1 MTFAAHVRLAL
12 TAATLAFV
20 VTLLAI
26 VTDVDVAISDALYN
40 PQASWP
46 VSHAHGLLRFFF
58 YDGPVWL
65 LGLLAIGLAAGAVF
79 PRLLKATGLS
89 RREGLFV
96 LTCLVAT
103 PVLVGAMKDLSGVA
117 CAYDLARY
125 GGTLSD
131 ELGRYPFMHPDAG
144 RCWPA
149 AHPSGAFALLCLGAL
164 PRPRHV
170 RRNLWILALGAGLAL
185 GAYQVARGAHFVSHV
200 IVTALVAQV
209 VASATAAVLLSRTQR
224 EMTSSPPM

>member
-1 MTFAAHVRLAL
+1 MTYAAHMRLAL
-12 TAATLAFV
+12 VAAALV
-20 VTLLAI
+20 VIVTLLA
-26 VTDVDVAISDALYN
+26 VFTDIDVAISDALYGL
-40 PQASWP
+40 QGSWP
-46 VSHAHGLLRFFF
+46 VSHAHGPLRLFF
-58 YDGPVWL
+58 YDGPIWL
-65 LGLLAIGLAAGAVF
+65 LGLLAIGLAAGAAF
-79 PRLLKATGLS
+79 PRLLEPTGLT
-89 RREGLFV
+89 RRESLFA
-96 LTCLVAT
+96 LTCLIAT
-103 PVLVGAMKDLSGVA
+103 PVLVGTLKDLSGVA

-164 PRPRHV
+164 HRPRHV
-170 RRNLWILALGAGLAL
+170 RRGLWLLALGAGLVL

-200 IVTALVAQV
+200 IITALVAQV
-209 VASATAAVLLSRTQR
+209 VASAAAALLLSRPQR